1 VIQDPASGRNHRLG
15 PNVYYLIA
23 LMDGSR
29 SVSEIWNAAL
39 THLGDDAPSQ
49 AELILL
55 LSQLHTGDLLQCDV
69 TPDTAEVFQR
79 FSKSERSRWI
89 SRLANPMF
97 ARIPLWDPDEWLCR
111 WLPVVEKLF
120 KPWVLV
126 VWLAVVGYSLLETGV
141 HWGELS
147 APGLSS
153 VLDPMN
159 LVILFL
165 SYPLVK
171 ILHELGHAFA
181 TRFYG
186 GEVHEVGVMFLLMVP
201 MPYVDASASSSFGSK
216 WQRITVA
223 SAGVMV
229 ELFISAL
236 ALLLWLQI
244 APGLLR
250 SVLWNI
256 MLIGGASTLLFNG
269 NPLLRFDGYYVLAD
283 FLEIPNFAGRATQ
296 YLRYLFEHYVLGLPE
311 RRRMWMARGEPAW
324 FVIYGITSWIY
335 RLGITVGIALFLAGQ
350 FFFVGVLLALW
361 GLALQLLLPAVR
373 GIAELRR
380 DPRVQESRLRTAGM
394 CAGLAAAAVLVV
406 FVMPWPAWSTFE
418 GVVWIPERSQ
428 VRAGTA
434 GFVRRIAVRPGTTV
448 TPGQVLIETED
459 PLLDARVRVL
469 EASLEEARTE
479 RIRERGRS
487 VASARI
493 VDDEIARLEAELATA
508 RARAAQGAIRSPE
521 SGRFVSHARDL
532 PGRFVERGDL
542 LGYVASFVDPTVRA
556 VVPQADIAWVR
567 ARTKSIK
574 VRLAESP
581 GRILPATLRNVV
593 PTATDQLP
601 SMALG
606 AGGGGAVA
614 VDARDPE
621 GLTATEPF
629 FHVDLAL
636 PSDTPLSGIGGRV
649 FVRFDFEAE
658 PLFWRALRGARRLFM
673 GELGV

>member
-1 VIQDPASGRNHRLG
+1 
-15 PNVYYLIA
+15 
-23 LMDGSR
+23 
-29 SVSEIWNAAL
+29 
-39 THLGDDAPSQ
+39 
-49 AELILL
+49 
-55 LSQLHTGDLLQCDV
+55 
-69 TPDTAEVFQR
+69 
-79 FSKSERSRWI
+79 
-89 SRLANPMF
+89 
-97 ARIPLWDPDEWLCR
+97 
-111 WLPVVEKLF
+111 
-120 KPWVLV
+120 
-126 VWLAVVGYSLLETGV
+126 
-141 HWGELS
+141 
-147 APGLSS
+147 

-406 FVMPWPAWSTFE
+406 FVMP
-418 GVVWIPERSQ
+418 
-428 VRAGTA
+428 
-434 GFVRRIAVRPGTTV
+434 V